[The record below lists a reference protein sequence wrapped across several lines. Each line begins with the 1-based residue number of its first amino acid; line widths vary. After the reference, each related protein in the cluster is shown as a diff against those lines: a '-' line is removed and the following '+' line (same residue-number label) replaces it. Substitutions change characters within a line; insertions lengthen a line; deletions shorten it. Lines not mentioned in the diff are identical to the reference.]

1 MIYSISIAILVI
13 AINFALYYVSV
24 RYFGLVAAPLKVA
37 AVCTTFCTLE
47 LIVQHFV
54 YQISPYTRYV
64 LVIGLIA
71 YFTKYLGIT
80 SWHGFASP
88 IVICLASSL
97 LVGVSGLTL
106 HQLMGN
112 QT

>member
-37 AVCTTFCTLE
+37 AVCTLE
-47 LIVQHFV
+47 VIVQHFV

-64 LVIGLIA
+64 LVIGLIT

-80 SWHGFASP
+80 SWHGFALP